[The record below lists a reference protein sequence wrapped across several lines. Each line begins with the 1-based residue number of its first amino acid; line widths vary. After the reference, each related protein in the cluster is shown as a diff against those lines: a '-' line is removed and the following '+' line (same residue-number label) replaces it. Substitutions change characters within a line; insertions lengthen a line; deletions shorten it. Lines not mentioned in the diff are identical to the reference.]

1 MADELDGLTEFLAVA
16 RERSFTRAAAKLG
29 MAQPTLSQTV
39 RALEDRLGVRLLI
52 RTTRSVSPTEAGE
65 RLLQTAGPRLDDI
78 RAELE
83 TLRELR
89 EKPAGTFRI
98 SAIDFTV
105 DYILWPKL
113 APFLEKYPDIK
124 VELAIDY
131 AMTDIAASGYDAGV
145 RLGGVVAKD
154 MIAVPLTA
162 HSRFAVVGSPA
173 YFAQHS
179 APAVPQDLT
188 GHRCVNLRLPTYGNT
203 YAWEFEKDGQELR
216 VRVDGQVVF
225 NGIFQV
231 LNAALDGFG
240 LAFIP
245 ETMAASHLEAGRL
258 MRVLEDWC
266 PYWEGYHLYYP
277 TRRQN
282 SPAFALLVEALRY
295 RSSNQAMRL
304 P

>member
-1 MADELDGLTEFLAVA
+1 MNDVLDGLTEFLTVA

-29 MAQPTLSQTV
+29 IAQPTLSQTV

-78 RAELE
+78 RADLE
-83 TLRELR
+83 AMRELR
-89 EKPAGTFRI
+89 DKPAGTFRI

-124 VELAIDY
+124 IEITIDY
-131 AMTDIAASGYDAGV
+131 AMTDIAATGYDAGV

-154 MIAVPLTA
+154 MIAVPLTPHA
-162 HSRFAVVGSPA
+162 RFAVVGSPS
-173 YFAQHS
+173 YFERHP
-179 APAVPQDLT
+179 APTVPQDLT
-188 GHRCVNLRLPTYGNT
+188 GHRCINLRLPTYGNL

-245 ETMAASHLEAGRL
+245 ETMAAPHLEAGRL
-258 MRVLEDWC
+258 RRVLEEWC

-277 TRRQN
+277 TRRQS
-282 SPAFALLVEALRY
+282 SPAFALLVEVLRY
-295 RSSNQAMRL
+295 REQDKAMQSR
-304 P
+304 

>member
-1 MADELDGLTEFLAVA
+1 MDDVLDGLSEFLAVA

-29 MAQPTLSQTV
+29 IAQPTLSQTI
-39 RALEDRLGVRLLI
+39 RALEERLGVRLLI
-52 RTTRSVSPTEAGE
+52 RTTRSVSPTDAGK

-83 TLRELR
+83 ALREQR
-89 EKPAGTFRI
+89 DKPTGTFRI

-105 DYILWPKL
+105 DYILWPRL
-113 APFLEKYPDIK
+113 APFLAKHPDIR
-124 VELAIDY
+124 VEIAIDY

-145 RLGGVVAKD
+145 RLGDVVAKD

-162 HSRFAVVGSPA
+162 HSRFAVVGAPK
-173 YFAQHS
+173 YFEQHS
-179 APAVPQDLT
+179 EPTMPQDLT
-188 GHRCVNLRLPTYGNT
+188 SHRCINLRLPTYGNT

-216 VRVDGQVVF
+216 VRVEGQVVF

-245 ETMAASHLEAGRL
+245 ETIAAPHIEAGRL
-258 MRVLEDWC
+258 RRVLEDWC

-277 TRRQN
+277 TRRQS
-282 SPAFALLVEALRY
+282 SPAFAMLVEALRH
-295 RSSNQAMRL
+295 RGS
-304 P
+304 

>member
-1 MADELDGLTEFLAVA
+1 MNDPLDGMTEFIAVA

-29 MAQPTLSQTV
+29 IAQPTLSQTI
-39 RALEDRLGVRLLI
+39 RGLEERLGVRLLI

-83 TLRELR
+83 ALREQR
-89 EKPAGTFRI
+89 DKPTGTFRI

-105 DYILWPKL
+105 DYILWPRL
-113 APFLEKYPDIK
+113 APFLAKHPDIR
-124 VELAIDY
+124 VEIAIDY

-145 RLGGVVAKD
+145 RLGDVVAKD

-162 HSRFAVVGSPA
+162 HSRFAVVGAPK
-173 YFAQHS
+173 YFEQHS
-179 APAVPQDLT
+179 EPAMPQELT
-188 GHRCVNLRLPTYGNT
+188 SHRCINLRLPTYGNT
-203 YAWEFEKDGQELR
+203 YAWEFEKDGRELR
-216 VRVDGQVVF
+216 VRVEGQVVF

-245 ETMAASHLEAGRL
+245 ETIAAPHIEAGRL
-258 MRVLEDWC
+258 RPVLEDWC

-277 TRRQN
+277 TRRQS
-282 SPAFALLVEALRY
+282 SPAFALLVEALRH
-295 RSSNQAMRL
+295 RGS
-304 P
+304 

>member
-1 MADELDGLTEFLAVA
+1 MDDALDGLSEFLAVA

-29 MAQPTLSQTV
+29 ISQPTLSQTI
-39 RALEDRLGVRLLI
+39 RALEERLGVRLLI
-52 RTTRSVSPTEAGE
+52 RTTRSVSPTDAGE

-83 TLRELR
+83 ALREQR
-89 EKPAGTFRI
+89 DKPTGTFRI

-105 DYILWPKL
+105 DYILWPRL
-113 APFLEKYPDIK
+113 APFLAKHPDIR
-124 VELAIDY
+124 VEIAIDY

-145 RLGGVVAKD
+145 RLGDVVAKD

-162 HSRFAVVGSPA
+162 HSRFAVVGAPK
-173 YFAQHS
+173 YFEQHS
-179 APAVPQDLT
+179 EPATPQELT
-188 GHRCVNLRLPTYGNT
+188 SHRCINLRLPTYGNT

-216 VRVDGQVVF
+216 VRVEGQVVF

-245 ETMAASHLEAGRL
+245 ETIAAPHIEAGRL
-258 MRVLEDWC
+258 RRVLEDWC

-277 TRRQN
+277 TRRQS
-282 SPAFALLVEALRY
+282 SPAFALLVEALRQ
-295 RSSNQAMRL
+295 RGS
-304 P
+304 

>member
-1 MADELDGLTEFLAVA
+1 MNDALDGLTEFLAVA

-29 MAQPTLSQTV
+29 IAQPTLSQTI
-39 RALEDRLGVRLLI
+39 RALEERLGVRLLI
-52 RTTRSVSPTEAGE
+52 RTTRSVSPTDAGE

-83 TLRELR
+83 ALREQR
-89 EKPAGTFRI
+89 DKPTGTFRI

-105 DYILWPKL
+105 DYILWPRL
-113 APFLEKYPDIK
+113 APFLAKHPDIR
-124 VELAIDY
+124 VEIAIDY

-145 RLGGVVAKD
+145 RLGDVVAKD

-162 HSRFAVVGSPA
+162 HSRFAVVGAPK
-173 YFAQHS
+173 YFEQH
-179 APAVPQDLT
+179 AVPTAPQDLT
-188 GHRCVNLRLPTYGNT
+188 SHRCINLRLPTYGNT

-216 VRVDGQVVF
+216 VRVEGQVVF

-245 ETMAASHLEAGRL
+245 ETIAAPHIEAGRL
-258 MRVLEDWC
+258 RRVLEDWC

-277 TRRQN
+277 TRRQS
-282 SPAFALLVEALRY
+282 SPAFALLVEALRH
-295 RSSNQAMRL
+295 RGS
-304 P
+304 

>member
-1 MADELDGLTEFLAVA
+1 MDDVLDGLSEFLAVA

-29 MAQPTLSQTV
+29 IAQPTLSQTI
-39 RALEDRLGVRLLI
+39 RALEERLGLRLLI

-65 RLLQTAGPRLDDI
+65 RLLRTAGPRLDDI

-83 TLRELR
+83 ALREQR
-89 EKPAGTFRI
+89 DKSTGTFRI

-105 DYILWPKL
+105 DYILWPRL
-113 APFLEKYPDIK
+113 APLLAKHPDIR
-124 VELAIDY
+124 VEIANDY

-162 HSRFAVVGSPA
+162 HSRFAVVGAPKYFEQHAEPA
-173 YFAQHS
+173 I
-179 APAVPQDLT
+179 PQDLT
-188 GHRCVNLRLPTYGNT
+188 SHRCINLRLPTYGNT

-216 VRVDGQVVF
+216 VRVEGQVVF

-245 ETMAASHLEAGRL
+245 ETIAAPHIEAGRL
-258 MRVLEDWC
+258 RRVLEDWC
-266 PYWEGYHLYYP
+266 PY
-277 TRRQN
+277 
-282 SPAFALLVEALRY
+282 
-295 RSSNQAMRL
+295 
-304 P
+304 

>member
-1 MADELDGLTEFLAVA
+1 MDDALDGLSEFLAVA

-29 MAQPTLSQTV
+29 IAQPTLSQTI
-39 RALEDRLGVRLLI
+39 RALEERLGVRLLI
-52 RTTRSVSPTEAGE
+52 RTTRSVSPTDAGE

-83 TLRELR
+83 AVREQR
-89 EKPAGTFRI
+89 DKPTGTFRI

-105 DYILWPKL
+105 DYILWPRL
-113 APFLEKYPDIK
+113 APFLAKHPDIR
-124 VELAIDY
+124 VEIAIDY

-145 RLGGVVAKD
+145 RLGDVVAKD

-162 HSRFAVVGSPA
+162 HSRFAVVGAPEYFEQHAEPA
-173 YFAQHS
+173 M
-179 APAVPQDLT
+179 PQDLT
-188 GHRCVNLRLPTYGNT
+188 SHRCINLRLPTYGNT

-216 VRVDGQVVF
+216 VRVEGQVVF

-245 ETMAASHLEAGRL
+245 ETIAAPHIEAGRL
-258 MRVLEDWC
+258 RRVLEDWC

-277 TRRQN
+277 TRRRS
-282 SPAFALLVEALRY
+282 SPAFALLVEALRP
-295 RSSNQAMRL
+295 RGS
-304 P
+304 

>member
-1 MADELDGLTEFLAVA
+1 MDDALDGLSEFLAVA

-29 MAQPTLSQTV
+29 ISQPTLSQTI
-39 RALEDRLGVRLLI
+39 RALEERLGVRLLI
-52 RTTRSVSPTEAGE
+52 RTTRSVSPTDAGE

-83 TLRELR
+83 ALREQR
-89 EKPAGTFRI
+89 DKPTGTFRI

-105 DYILWPKL
+105 DYILWPRL
-113 APFLEKYPDIK
+113 APFLAKHPDIR
-124 VELAIDY
+124 VEIAIDY

-145 RLGGVVAKD
+145 RLGDVVAKD

-162 HSRFAVVGSPA
+162 HSRFAVVGAPK
-173 YFAQHS
+173 YFEQHS
-179 APAVPQDLT
+179 EPATAQELT
-188 GHRCVNLRLPTYGNT
+188 SHRCINLRLPTYGNT

-216 VRVDGQVVF
+216 VRVEGQVVF

-245 ETMAASHLEAGRL
+245 ETIAAPHIEAGRL
-258 MRVLEDWC
+258 RRVLEDWC

-277 TRRQN
+277 TRRQS
-282 SPAFALLVEALRY
+282 SPAFALLVEALRQ
-295 RSSNQAMRL
+295 RGS
-304 P
+304 